1 MSDLEQMALMN
12 RIILNESVKRIHN
25 LKLVLSGVG
34 MQRLTGFTINRAL
47 KRHG

>member
-1 MSDLEQMALMN
+1 MENLVFQYAL
-12 RIILNESVKRIHN
+12 LFKCLGSVIF
-25 LKLVLSGVG
+25 LYFYSGVG